1 MELDLSPSLTS
12 PEQLKREVALAGLL
26 YFDSVRNMYMVFAET
41 ELAITMLVLGE
52 EGSALASME
61 SLIRLC
67 LRADLRANSTML
79 LRRLL
84 THYDILPPAN
94 TTMRKEYRSL
104 LLQLSNREQYTEQ
117 DSLTMMRY
125 LMRLASYKSLTVQ
138 LSNIPSIDKS
148 NEVLT
153 QYQQQ
158 MSKLDGNHRMRLYD
172 PIRDM
177 EELMLHQERVPTG
190 IGFIDRLTGGG
201 LVFGQH
207 MGILGPSGGGKT
219 ILSIQLTCNL
229 AIQGHNVLY
238 LQFEQPVKGD
248 PDIISRI
255 YSYLS
260 GAPVTSF
267 YGKTT
272 TELDP
277 ALLAKVKSMSVIS
290 SKIRCASML
299 DVKEEGGPQT
309 GAGSIQDIIN
319 VIDEAIRSGF
329 TPKVVIID
337 WLGAAVSDFMNAG
350 DGGDQNYPIVAEHIQ
365 DVLNAYGKDH
375 GISIIYSH
383 QTSTE
388 AQNRESAY
396 KPRKGDAY
404 YFRAFANKLET
415 CLQLGTATLQPDE
428 TQVCY
433 LIVGKAR
440 GAVPNKSIVVRLNG
454 KMARM
459 EETKEGEYIP
469 GQGGKL
475 QRLASLVQT
484 NEPKE
489 TDIGTKVSEFD
500 EFSANYGRS

>member
-1 MELDLSPSLTS
+1 MELDLNPTLTA
-12 PEQLKREVALAGLL
+12 PEQLKREAALAGLL
-26 YFDSVRNMYMVFAET
+26 YFESVRNMYMVFAET
-41 ELAITMLVLGE
+41 ELAITTLVLGE
-52 EGSALASME
+52 SGSALASME
-61 SLIRLC
+61 SILRLY
-67 LRADLRANSTML
+67 LKADIHASSTML

-94 TTMRKEYRSL
+94 VTLRKEYRSL
-104 LLQLSNREQYTEQ
+104 LLQLSERSQYTEQ

-125 LMRLASYKSLTVQ
+125 LIRLASYKSLTDQ
-138 LSNIPSIDKS
+138 LRKIPSIDKS
-148 NEVLT
+148 NEVLN

-158 MSKLDGNHRMRLYD
+158 MSKLDGNYRMRLYN
-172 PIRDM
+172 PIRDID
-177 EELMLHQERVPTG
+177 ELMLHQERVPTG

-207 MGILGPSGGGKT
+207 LGILGPSGGGKT
-219 ILSIQLTCNL
+219 VISIQLMCNL

-248 PDIISRI
+248 PDIVSRI

-260 GAPVTSF
+260 GEPITTF

-272 TELDP
+272 KELNP
-277 ALLAKVKSMSVIS
+277 EVLNKLRKMQPIS
-290 SKIRCASML
+290 DRIRCASML
-299 DVKEEGGPQT
+299 DVKEEGGHAT

-365 DVLNAYGKDH
+365 DVLNGYGKDH
-375 GISIIYSH
+375 GISIVYSH

-388 AQNRESAY
+388 AQARESAY
-396 KPRKGDAY
+396 KPKKGDAY

-415 CLQLGTATLQPDE
+415 CMQIGTATLQPDE

-433 LIVGKAR
+433 LVIGKAR
-440 GAVPNKSIVVRLNG
+440 GAVPNKSIVVRING
-454 KMARM
+454 RMARM

-469 GQGGKL
+469 GHGGKL
-475 QRLASLVQT
+475 QRLSSLVQT

-489 TDIGTKVSEFD
+489 TELGTDVSKLD
-500 EFSANYGRS
+500 EFSANYGR